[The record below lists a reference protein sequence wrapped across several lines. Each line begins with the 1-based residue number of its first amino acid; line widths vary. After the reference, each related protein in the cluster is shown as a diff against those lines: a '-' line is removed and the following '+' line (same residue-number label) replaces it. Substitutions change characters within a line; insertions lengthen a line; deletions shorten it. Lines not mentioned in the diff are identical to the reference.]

1 MTEADREAAR
11 ALAKSKTFG
20 ALGTIARDGGHPFA
34 TLVGF
39 ALVGSAPVFLLSE
52 LAEHTHNLRADPR
65 ASLLVVD
72 DGGDDNGNPLARG
85 RVTIV
90 GRCAEVARDEVADA
104 YLARHPSAAQY
115 LALKDFG
122 FWRLEVE
129 NVRYV
134 GGFGKMGWIDG
145 AGWSA

>member
-1 MTEADREAAR
+1 MTDADREAAR
-11 ALAKSKTFG
+11 ELAKSKTFG

-34 TLVGF
+34 ALVGF

-52 LAEHTHNLRADPR
+52 LAEHTQNLRADPR
-65 ASLLVVD
+65 ASLLVTDD
-72 DGGDDNGNPLARG
+72 DGQGNPLARG

-90 GRCAEVARDEVADA
+90 GRCAEVARDEVAAD
-104 YLARHPSAAQY
+104 YLTRHPSAAQY